1 MRKLLLAILPLLLTA
16 CVRDSATYYTDS
28 GRNHT
33 LSLRRDQEYFWNDNV
48 RLTLVAARI
57 PECQRQIPLGE
68 MLKDEVDIDV
78 FAAPDNR
85 WSLRWDSQV
94 WQVETET
101 CTLIGEKGPVNGD
114 KVGHFKVDEGKLV
127 FEPAVAAAPAPAQAA
142 AAAAQ
147 PSADP
152 AVPAAA
158 GAQAAVPAAGPAT
171 PTAAA
176 PPAN

>member
-1 MRKLLLAILPLLLTA
+1 MRKLLLVILPLLLTA

-28 GRNHT
+28 SRNHT

-68 MLKDEVDIDV
+68 MLKDDVDIEV
-78 FAAPDNR
+78 FAAPENR
-85 WSLRWDSQV
+85 WSLRGDGQV
-94 WQVETET
+94 WQVETES
-101 CTLIGEKGPVNGD
+101 CALIGEKGPASGD
-114 KVGHFKVDEGKLV
+114 KVGHFKVDGGKLV
-127 FEPAVAAAPAPAQAA
+127 FEPAATSASAPAAALPA
-142 AAAAQ
+142 
-147 PSADP
+147 ADP
-152 AVPAAA
+152 AAQAIS
-158 GAQAAVPAAGPAT
+158 GQAAVPAAGPAT